1 MKHYSYLQSI
11 SYDVIILVRYD
22 QGKGSDCVILKFFI
36 LWGLGFEMHKIF
48 RTCHKIYKLGFAGFS
63 IFEVIRI
70 IEFVQA
76 NGYLCAIN

>member
-1 MKHYSYLQSI
+1 MI
-11 SYDVIILVRYD
+11 SLFWPVMARVRELIVSFLSFLYCGD
-22 QGKGSDCVILKFFI
+22 
-36 LWGLGFEMHKIF
+36 WGLKRIKYSGLVIKYVN
-48 RTCHKIYKLGFAGFS
+48 KVFS